1 MMLSSRRLCARGLA
15 LIALWAFAVPRL
27 LAYAPLAGI
36 PAWPD
41 GNIVMHLQLGA
52 SPRLSDGKTWNSA
65 GIDMLAEWNKQMVRS
80 QFTTVTD
87 SSAAIGDG
95 NRVNNVLFSSN
106 IFGRTFGPD
115 TLAVTTVWTQGGRR
129 VEGDVIF
136 NSRFSWDSYRG
147 PLRTGANNAEFSR
160 VALHEFG
167 HVLGLG
173 HPDDGGQFVSAIM
186 NSRAGALDAL
196 TQDDRDGATFLYAPT
211 AGVTAPIITVPL
223 VDQSPVDGDSVDF
236 AVAVSGTGPFTY
248 QWSRN
253 GTVQG
258 VSTAQWTLSN
268 VAIASSGR
276 WTVNVTNSRGSVA
289 SSMTLTVTA
298 RAVAPTL
305 TRQPSAVNARKG
317 QNISFDVAAT
327 GSTPRLFQWRKDGAN
342 LGIATASD
350 TLTLTDVQLADAG
363 AYSVVVSN
371 AGGSITSADASLAVA
386 PPDTPAAISSAP
398 TSTTAAIGFEAT
410 FSVTVTGSAPTTFRW
425 SRNGVALPGAAG
437 TVAPNNPVAT
447 LTLPRVAASDAGNY
461 TVTVTNA
468 FGSATSA
475 TATLFVA
482 PVSTAGHLFNLAIRS
497 LAGTGSETLIV
508 GFTLAA
514 AQATGTPQRL
524 LLRAVGPTL
533 AAFGVTGTLA
543 DPRLDVF
550 RSPSA
555 TLIVSND
562 DWAGNAT
569 VSLYGARIGAFALA
583 NPTSKDAALI
593 HSLTAGGYSAQVTGV
608 GTGVALAEIYDAS
621 DAYTDL
627 SLRFTNLSARTRVG
641 TDGDILIA
649 GFALAGTSPKTL
661 LIRAIGPSLAQF
673 GVTGFLADPV
683 LEIFRGTEQIAEND
697 NWPGTSDLQNSAAAV
712 GAFFLPINSK
722 DAAVILTLP
731 AGPYT
736 AQVRGAHATTGVAL
750 IEVYELP

>member
-1 MMLSSRRLCARGLA
+1 MIASSRQLCARDLL
-15 LIALWAFAVPRL
+15 LIAVLAFAGPRL
-27 LAYAPLAGI
+27 LAYTPLAGS
-36 PAWPD
+36 PVWPD

-52 SPRLSDGKTWNSA
+52 STRLTDGKTWNSA
-65 GIDMLAEWNKQMVRS
+65 AIDMLAEWNKQMVRS

-87 SSAAIGDG
+87 SSAAVGDG
-95 NRVNNVLFSSN
+95 NRVNNVLFSSS
-106 IFGRTFGPD
+106 IFGRTFGTD

-129 VEGDVIF
+129 VESDVLF
-136 NSRFSWDSYRG
+136 NSRFNWDSYRG

-167 HVLGLG
+167 HVLGLD
-173 HPDDGGQFVSAIM
+173 HPDTAGQFVSAIM

-196 TQDDRDGATFLYAPT
+196 TQDDRDGAAFLYASN
-211 AGVTAPIITVPL
+211 AGVSAPVLTLPL
-223 VDQSPVDGDSVDF
+223 VDQSPVDGDTVDF
-236 AVAVSGTGPFTY
+236 AVAVSGAGPFTY
-248 QWSRN
+248 RWSRD
-253 GTVQG
+253 GMVQG

-276 WTVNVTNSRGSVA
+276 WTVTITNSRGAVS
-289 SSMTLTVTA
+289 SSMNLTVTA
-298 RAVAPTL
+298 RAVAPTI
-305 TRQPSAVNARKG
+305 TRQPSAVSARTG
-317 QNISFDVAAT
+317 QSIAFNVAAS
-327 GSTPRLFQWRKDGAN
+327 GSTPRFFKWRKDGRD
-342 LGIATASD
+342 LGIPTASD
-350 TLTLTDVQLADAG
+350 TLTLTDVQLTDIG
-363 AYSVVVSN
+363 AYSVVVTN
-371 AGGSITSADASLAVA
+371 AGGSITSADASLTVTL
-386 PPDTPAAISSAP
+386 PDTPAAIASAP
-398 TSTTAAIGFEAT
+398 ASTTAAIGFEAT
-410 FSVTVTGSAPTTFRW
+410 FSVTVTGTAPTTYRW
-425 SRNGVALPGAAG
+425 SRNGVALPGATG
-437 TVAPNNPVAT
+437 TVATNNPTAT

-461 TVTVTNA
+461 TVTVSNA
-468 FGSATSA
+468 FGSATSSA
-475 TATLFVA
+475 ATLFVA

-508 GFTLAA
+508 GFTLAG
-514 AQATGTPQRL
+514 AQASGTPQRL

-533 AAFGVTGTLA
+533 AGFGVTGTLA

-550 RSPSA
+550 RGQ
-555 TLIVSND
+555 TLTASND
-562 DWAGNAT
+562 NWSGNAE

-583 NPTSKDAALI
+583 SPTSKDAALI
-593 HSLTAGGYSAQVTGV
+593 HSLTTGGYSAQVTGA

-641 TDGDILIA
+641 TGGDILIA

-661 LIRAIGPSLAQF
+661 LIRAIGPALAQF
-673 GVTGFLADPV
+673 GVAGFLADPV
-683 LEIFRGTEQIAEND
+683 LEIYRDAQLIADND

-712 GAFFLPINSK
+712 GAFFLPINST

-736 AQVRGAHATTGVAL
+736 AQVRGANDTTGVAL

>member
-1 MMLSSRRLCARGLA
+1 MIASSRQLCARGLL
-15 LIALWAFAVPRL
+15 LIAVLAFAGPRL
-27 LAYAPLAGI
+27 LAYTPLAGS
-36 PAWPD
+36 PVWPD
-41 GNIVMHLQLGA
+41 GNIVMHLQLG
-52 SPRLSDGKTWNSA
+52 PTTRLTDGKTWNSA
-65 GIDMLAEWNKQMVRS
+65 AIDMLAEWNKQMVRS
-80 QFTTVTD
+80 QFTTVAD
-87 SSAAIGDG
+87 SSAAVGDG
-95 NRVNNVLFSSN
+95 NRVNNVLFSSS
-106 IFGRTFGPD
+106 IFGRTFGTD

-129 VEGDVIF
+129 VESDVIF
-136 NSRFSWDSYRG
+136 NSRFNWDSYRG

-167 HVLGLG
+167 HVLGLD
-173 HPDDGGQFVSAIM
+173 HPDTAGQFVSAIM

-196 TQDDRDGATFLYAPT
+196 TQDDRDGAAFLYASN
-211 AGVTAPIITVPL
+211 AGVSAPVLTLPL
-223 VDQSPVDGDSVDF
+223 VDQSPVDGDTVDF
-236 AVAVSGTGPFTY
+236 SVAVSGAGPFTY
-248 QWSRN
+248 RWSRD
-253 GTVQG
+253 GMVQG

-276 WTVNVTNSRGSVA
+276 WTVTITNSRGTVS

-298 RAVAPTL
+298 RAVAPTI
-305 TRQPSAVNARKG
+305 TRQPSAVSARTG
-317 QNISFDVAAT
+317 QSIAFNVAAS
-327 GSTPRLFQWRKDGAN
+327 GSTPRFFKWRKDGRD
-342 LGIATASD
+342 LGIPTASD
-350 TLTLTDVQLADAG
+350 TLTLTDVQLTDSG
-363 AYSVVVSN
+363 AYSVVVTN
-371 AGGSITSADASLAVA
+371 AGGSITSADASLTVTL
-386 PPDTPAAISSAP
+386 PDTPAAISSAP
-398 TSTTAAIGFEAT
+398 VSTTAAIGFEAT
-410 FSVTVTGSAPTTFRW
+410 FSVTVTGTAPTTYRW
-425 SRNGVALPGAAG
+425 SRNGVALPGATG
-437 TVAPNNPVAT
+437 TVATNNPTAT

-461 TVTVTNA
+461 TVTVSNA
-468 FGSATSA
+468 FGSATSSA
-475 TATLFVA
+475 ATLFVA

-508 GFTLAA
+508 GFTLAG
-514 AQATGTPQRL
+514 AQASGTPQRL

-533 AAFGVTGTLA
+533 AGFGVTGTLA

-550 RSPSA
+550 RGQ
-555 TLIVSND
+555 TLTASND
-562 DWAGNAT
+562 NWSGNAE

-583 NPTSKDAALI
+583 SPTSKDAALI
-593 HSLTAGGYSAQVTGV
+593 HSLTTGGYSAQVTGA

-641 TDGDILIA
+641 TGGDILIA

-673 GVTGFLADPV
+673 GVAGFLADPV
-683 LEIFRGTEQIAEND
+683 LEIYRDAQLIADND

-712 GAFFLPINSK
+712 GAFFLPINST

-736 AQVRGAHATTGVAL
+736 AQVRGATDTTGVAL